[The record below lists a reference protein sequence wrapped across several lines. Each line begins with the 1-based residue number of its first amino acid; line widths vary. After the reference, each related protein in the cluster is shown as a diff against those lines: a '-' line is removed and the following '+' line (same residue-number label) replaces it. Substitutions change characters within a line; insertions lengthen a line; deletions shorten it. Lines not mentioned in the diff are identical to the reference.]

1 MLDKLL
7 QIFNRFTDIGNK
19 LGDPDIINDLK
30 TYRELMRE
38 QKQLLPIVKTYHLY
52 SKCINDLDGAKDLM
66 YNADDKE
73 IQEMAEIEYA
83 ELQAMKESMEDEI
96 RFLLIP
102 PDPNDFKNCIIE
114 IRAGTGG
121 DEAGIFAGDLYRMYT
136 MYAEKKGWKLEL
148 MDFNESALGGFKEV
162 VFQLTGE
169 EVFGTMKFEAGVHR
183 VQRVPETEQQGR
195 VHTSASSVAVLPEV
209 EDFDIEI
216 IPADIQMDTYRSG
229 GKGGQNVNKVETAVR
244 LTHIPSGV
252 VVACQQ
258 ERSQLSNRE
267 NAMKMLRAKLYEI
280 EQQKRDSEYAAQR
293 KGMVGSGDRSDKV
306 RTYNYPQNRLT
317 DHRLEGDSK
326 NYSLREVLEGELD
339 QVITSLKLA
348 DRAEKLKSGIIK

>member
-1 MLDKLL
+1 
-7 QIFNRFTDIGNK
+7 
-19 LGDPDIINDLK
+19 
-30 TYRELMRE
+30 
-38 QKQLLPIVKTYHLY
+38 
-52 SKCINDLDGAKDLM
+52 
-66 YNADDKE
+66 
-73 IQEMAEIEYA
+73 
-83 ELQAMKESMEDEI
+83 
-96 RFLLIP
+96 
-102 PDPNDFKNCIIE
+102 
-114 IRAGTGG
+114 
-121 DEAGIFAGDLYRMYT
+121 
-136 MYAEKKGWKLEL
+136 

-229 GKGGQNVNKVETAVR
+229 GKGGQNVNKVETAVE